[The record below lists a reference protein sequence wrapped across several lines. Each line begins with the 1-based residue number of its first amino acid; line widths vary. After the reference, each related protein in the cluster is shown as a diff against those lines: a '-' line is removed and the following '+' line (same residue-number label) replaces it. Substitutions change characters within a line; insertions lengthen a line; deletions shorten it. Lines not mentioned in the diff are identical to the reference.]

1 MNGSA
6 LPIIDRVLQL
16 FLTPMHRLLLV
27 EDDDRLAGLI
37 TRYLQRHAFH
47 VTRVANGQDAI
58 EHVANETPQ
67 IILLDLGLPDMD
79 GLDACRAVR
88 RAYDGLLCIFS
99 ARADDIHQV
108 VGLELGADDYFTK
121 PIEPAVLV
129 ARLRAH
135 LRRAHAGGRS
145 EPELLVFGQ
154 LSIDPGSRTVQLDSA
169 PIALTTAEFDLLL
182 ILARNAGRIL
192 HRDALFKGLRGIGFD
207 GMDRSIDARVSRLRR
222 KLGDLDTDPMR
233 IRTVRGR
240 GYLFNASGWQ

>member
-6 LPIIDRVLQL
+6 LPTIDRVLQL
-16 FLTPMHRLLLV
+16 FLTPMHQLLLV

-47 VTRVANGQDAI
+47 VIRVANGQDAI

-79 GLDACRAVR
+79 GLDACRALR
-88 RAYDGLLCIFS
+88 RGYDGLLCIFS

-121 PIEPAVLV
+121 PIEPAVLL

-154 LSIDPGSRTVQLDSA
+154 LSIDPGSRTVQLGSA

-182 ILARNAGRIL
+182 ILARNAGRTL
-192 HRDALFKGLRGIGFD
+192 HRDDLFKGLRGIGFD

-222 KLGDLDTDPMR
+222 KLGDLDTEPLR

>member
-1 MNGSA
+1 
-6 LPIIDRVLQL
+6 
-16 FLTPMHRLLLV
+16 MHRLLLV

-47 VTRVANGQDAI
+47 VTRVATGHDAI
-58 EHVANETPQ
+58 QHVASETPQ
-67 IILLDLGLPDMD
+67 IILLDLGLPDTD
-79 GLDACRAVR
+79 GLDTCRALR
-88 RAYDGLLCIFS
+88 RAYAGLLCIFS

-135 LRRAHAGGRS
+135 LRRTHVGGEAEHA
-145 EPELLVFGQ
+145 PLVFGQ
-154 LSIDPGSRTVQLDSA
+154 LSIDPGSRTVQLGNA
-169 PIALTTAEFDLLL
+169 PVALTTAEFDLLL

-192 HRDALFKGLRGIGFD
+192 HRDALFQGLRGIGFD

-222 KLGDLDTDPMR
+222 KLGDLDTEPLR